1 MFSYTRMLGEYI
13 ALSAHRVFI
22 HCNEDGNLEVR
33 YSSIETCFIMTE
45 WKGAS
50 QAKFVHAVEVIGSEI
65 CCLPSKY
72 FTLRLPR
79 IHTKKRGTW
88 GLFLKSPE
96 TFRVSSGATIP
107 FISSQRRGS
116 KPSNFAVL
124 LIFLTLKTC
133 KKIIF
138 SKQADCSLTTNFSG
152 PKSSRDFRETGPSWS
167 QDLKIPVSRPE
178 INLTVFDLDH
188 VNQWLA

>member
-1 MFSYTRMLGEYI
+1 M
-13 ALSAHRVFI
+13 
-22 HCNEDGNLEVR
+22 
-33 YSSIETCFIMTE
+33 
-45 WKGAS
+45 
-50 QAKFVHAVEVIGSEI
+50 IGSEI

-96 TFRVSSGATIP
+96 TFGVSFGCHYSL
-107 FISSQRRGS
+107 ISSQRRGS

-138 SKQADCSLTTNFSG
+138 SKQADCSLTTSFSG

-178 INLTVFDLDH
+178 MNLTVFDLDH
-188 VNQWLA
+188 VNQWLAYSAFLVLSMIFVFKRITDMETGCYRMTGLKSLFSSLRY